1 MEKYELQKLRDLP
14 IEGVAER
21 LGLRVSRHKSLCPFH
36 DDRHPSMSYH
46 VKRNT
51 FRCFVCGASGGT
63 IDLVMRH
70 LNVGFL
76 EACRWLADE
85 HNIIVDEWKPCVKT
99 EQQKPFDASRY
110 ERFFERPWLSAE
122 ARRFLFDERRIDAR
136 VAAWCRLTSWRD
148 KHGVSW
154 LQIPYYDM
162 EGRLVGVQNR
172 RIATSPTPPKEGLLT
187 TRVSSAATSP
197 ISQKEGLLATRV
209 SSAATSP
216 ISQKEGLLATRVSS
230 AATSPISQK
239 EGLLATRVSSAVV
252 PFTPPSEGQGEVPR
266 FRFPYGSRCSIYN
279 LPVLKML
286 RPQEPLYITEGC
298 SDCWAMLSAGHKA
311 IAIPSATLLKPK
323 DVEMLS
329 ALTTRLS
336 TPLHMFP
343 DRDEPG
349 ERLFLQL
356 QQLLPSLEHHQLPA
370 GCKDFGEWWGKGAS
384 PPALSLERGLKQSP
398 PNLPLL

>member
-21 LGLRVSRHKSLCPFH
+21 LGLQVSRHKCLCPFH
-36 DDRHPSMSYH
+36 DDRHPSLSFS
-46 VKRNT
+46 VSRNS

-63 IDLVMRH
+63 IDLVMR
-70 LNVGFL
+70 LLRKTFT

-85 HNIIVDEWKPCVKT
+85 HNIIVDERKPCVKA

-110 ERFFERPWLSAE
+110 ERFFLRPWLSPE
-122 ARRFLFDERRIDAR
+122 ARRFLYEERRIDAR
-136 VAAWCRLTSWRD
+136 VVRWCRLTSWTDRQ
-148 KHGVSW
+148 GVPW
-154 LQIPYYDM
+154 LQIPYYDR
-162 EGRLVGVQNR
+162 EGKLIGIQNR
-172 RIATSPTPPKEGLLT
+172 NINVGKQVDKLTSRQVDKLNEEPSNSSTKSVNSSTKSVNLSTPP
-187 TRVSSAATSP
+187 P
-197 ISQKEGLLATRV
+197 
-209 SSAATSP
+209 
-216 ISQKEGLLATRVSS
+216 
-230 AATSPISQK
+230 
-239 EGLLATRVSSAVV
+239 
-252 PFTPPSEGQGEVPR
+252 PR

-323 DVEMLS
+323 DVEQLS
-329 ALTTRLS
+329 SLIAQLS

-356 QQLLPSLEHHQLPA
+356 KEVFPGIEHHQLPA
-370 GCKDFGEWWGKGAS
+370 GCKDFGEWW
-384 PPALSLERGLKQSP
+384 SLVSRQVL
-398 PNLPLL
+398 